1 MKVRVSFDDGAL
13 GGGKSRIV
21 FVIREWAA
29 KTLTKPDKLTT
40 ERAKERER
48 KSRGNHKSQVTE
60 SQNHR
65 TTEARITN
73 HQNVAV
79 GAACMTLCGLRRNA
93 AAKHSDTR
101 DCDSKTHAYTHTR
114 HIVTV
119 TLTE

>member
-48 KSRGNHKSQVTE
+48 ERAEAITNHKSKNHRITE

-65 TTEARITN
+65 STNHESRITKMW
-73 HQNVAV
+73 Q
-79 GAACMTLCGLRRNA
+79 LGLP
-93 AAKHSDTR
+93 
-101 DCDSKTHAYTHTR
+101 
-114 HIVTV
+114 V
-119 TLTE
+119 

>member
-48 KSRGNHKSQVTE
+48 ERATE

-73 HQNVAV
+73 HESPK
-79 GAACMTLCGLRRNA
+79 CGSWGCLYDSVWLTKECSRKAQR
-93 AAKHSDTR
+93 HS
-101 DCDSKTHAYTHTR
+101 
-114 HIVTV
+114 
-119 TLTE
+119 

>member
-48 KSRGNHKSQVTE
+48 ELLTSSDLSHHT
-60 SQNHR
+60 
-65 TTEARITN
+65 
-73 HQNVAV
+73 
-79 GAACMTLCGLRRNA
+79 ACASNA
-93 AAKHSDTR
+93 LAFTGHDMPHS
-101 DCDSKTHAYTHTR
+101 
-114 HIVTV
+114 
-119 TLTE
+119 